1 MSSTGLFGF
10 PFRGGSAAGD
20 AVSPGCG
27 VEAADSAATG
37 VVAVAVGPSEAVGDC
52 PLLGFVVVVV
62 VAADVGVVRLRRQSA
77 TISSPRMVPKVSTFW
92 KGGGGGFGGGGGESV
107 LVCCEGGRVE
117 AGSVQVSV
125 KCRCLCQR

>member
-1 MSSTGLFGF
+1 MSA
-10 PFRGGSAAGD
+10 GSAAGD

-37 VVAVAVGPSEAVGDC
+37 VVAVAVGPSVAVGDC
-52 PLLGFVVVVV
+52 LLFTGGVVVVV
-62 VAADVGVVRLRRQSA
+62 TGMVVKVRRQSA

-107 LVCCEGGRVE
+107 LVCWDGGRVE
-117 AGSVQVSV
+117 AEREVCGLKSGGCKKGQGS
-125 KCRCLCQR
+125 LE